1 MIRRSNNTNEEN
13 PSFCQNQRN
22 SLEFPIT
29 TQKVLVVTMIMRTL
43 SVRCTSGLT
52 ASAAFRTDIALGN
65 RSVNE
70 NTSVSTLVGKL
81 STTDPDTGDTLTY
94 PIQTPRVPLQ
104 INGSGQ
110 ELGGPLN
117 LEASS
122 SYYNITIR
130 TPDAGDT
137 SSGRVRV
144 SSRLYKIGPKAE

>member
-1 MIRRSNNTNEEN
+1 MIRHSNNTNEESH
-13 PSFCQNQRN
+13 SFCQNQRN
-22 SLEFPIT
+22 PLEFPIKM
-29 TQKVLVVTMIMRTL
+29 QKVLVVTMIMGALT
-43 SVRCTSGLT
+43 VRCTSALT
-52 ASAAFRTDIALGN
+52 ASAAFRTEVALRN

-70 NTSVSTLVGKL
+70 NSSVSTLVGKL